1 MGIVDEIIVA
11 IKALL
16 PGLTGFTQL
25 DYEYDVA
32 LNAED
37 RQAKKFGFIPKEAD
51 FIEGRG
57 MGFTTVDHTFQMI
70 LTDDFKNFDDDTTQH
85 TKLMAL
91 YTTSQNAQV
100 EFQKSR
106 LALPTPGHL
115 VMLISLSG
123 IEEPEF
129 LGENNI
135 VILRTNFK
143 IQYKYRNN

>member
-1 MGIVDEIIVA
+1 
-11 IKALL
+11 
-16 PGLTGFTQL
+16 
-25 DYEYDVA
+25 
-32 LNAED
+32 
-37 RQAKKFGFIPKEAD
+37 
-51 FIEGRG
+51 